1 VPLPPQEMSFRDT
14 VTARPGPPTHDV
26 DYHNRE
32 PPRQS
37 FAPPTHSP
45 PSVARNHLPRSGPP
59 IQSSNGLPPTGP
71 RQQQLDLQHV
81 YHTSRAA
88 RPFPPGTAGPDY
100 PGDRSRSVRQQR
112 DRGPS
117 YGQRPGPPPVDTR
130 IDVDRDEPMSSSRYL
145 PSPPMRSAEL
155 ASRGMYADR
164 EAANAEAPTAPRAMK
179 HPSTSPTASY
189 GQLPPVGRSG
199 ERSPPPFNAPP
210 GGDSRDGRRDYD
222 PRPDGGVAWRGER
235 SGPGQHLPP
244 PVERGFTVSSCPPIV
259 LQPSYA
265 FF

>member
-1 VPLPPQEMSFRDT
+1 MSFRDT

-37 FAPPTHSP
+37 FSHSHSP
-45 PSVARNHLPRSGPP
+45 PRNQLPRSGPP
-59 IQSSNGLPPTGP
+59 MQSSNGLPPTGP
-71 RQQQLDLQHV
+71 RQQQLDQQHV
-81 YHTSRAA
+81 YSNSRAA
-88 RPFPPGTAGPDY
+88 RPFPSGSAGPDY

-117 YGQRPGPPPVDTR
+117 YGQRPGLPPVDTR
-130 IDVDRDEPMSSSRYL
+130 IDVDRDEPMSSSRYP
-145 PSPPMRSAEL
+145 PSPPMRSAEPS
-155 ASRGMYADR
+155 SRGMYADR
-164 EAANAEAPTAPRAMK
+164 ETANAEAPKAPRAMK

-189 GQLPPVGRSG
+189 GPLPPVGRSR
-199 ERSPPPFNAPP
+199 ERSPPFNAPP

-244 PVERGFTVSSCPPIV
+244 PPVERGFTVNFCPPMV

-265 FF
+265 FL